1 MGSFNLNFSKNRL
14 ITAANIVDNVLYF
27 TDNKTEPKRI
37 NIDVFKAADHSNG
50 TTSVYGRQFL
60 ERDITVIRPHPQ
72 AVIQTRLSQELTV
85 PIEASGPEVI
95 TNRADVLAGDL
106 VRLNGN
112 SISHGTVFTARGFFY
127 YELDSTTAPSIATIL
142 SANNKVVADI
152 NGTSFSEELQ
162 FAQGKKYYYIAFAKT
177 QVGTAVYGNPVAF
190 RTTDI
195 VTDFPTVKTV
205 GHEKISNNRYKLKGN
220 VSNNGGSRITEVGI
234 YYYFLDFLNTS
245 TPPSTLVGEFNGP
258 ISGAN
263 KVEAEYDEATGDFSI
278 DIGNQ
283 GGTLLYYQA
292 YAVNYSSGQDEGV
305 VNNQAFSGGE
315 GPALRLT
322 NPDINTSSVIIRA
335 EITKANGNIQERGF
349 YFSKETNS
357 EIVMVGGHTNNPN
370 IFKVSVPMTENT
382 HLDEYIFDTLD
393 ESNISL
399 NPGDTIYAIAY
410 ARNQFLETRTG
421 VLSLTMPDISVIIT
435 DEDEDDDTP
444 DVITRIPPSVIT
456 ENVTIITDSGNSKI
470 RLTGNNTSPT
480 AQSVQELGFY
490 VTRQPIGESLGVDQA
505 AKQAEM
511 VSRFN
516 AHPQTATSIK
526 STRGQLF
533 LAGQANTDPGEF
545 IINFS
550 GDSIVPL
557 EPGFEY
563 YGMAYASA
571 AGLPL
576 GKGKV
581 LSTPT
586 KTAEDGPQLYTQY
599 ATTITETSAT
609 LAGTVEFDDDPA
621 GRNAVSE
628 AGFTISANGVA
639 DLGIVFRPISAS
651 DLAALNTFIT
661 TGSGSGVF
669 KVNVSSLQDDTQYHV
684 QAYVQLASG
693 TKIYAKPKYHATQ
706 GTYGHGITDF
716 KTLTPL
722 ASLPVITCSTG
733 NIGRNTAYVRGNLL
747 PGDGSNMSFL
757 EMKPVFYYSKVS
769 AVAVSGEDQIRANI
783 ISSVDAAG
791 TSTST
796 LGKMG
801 GNQDLGLGA
810 DIPQAA
816 NEVNTTL
823 GGQSE
828 FVASPSPAVPLDID
842 TEYYVFVVTSV
853 SNGSTDA
860 ESFGGLGPGKA
871 ISNLVKFKTEA
882 AAATPYIINP
892 VVVSDI
898 EPTTA
903 WFKAEAVSDG
913 GNRDWGNGLDPTK
926 IIGFYYIKKADL
938 PASYDPNNAL
948 TAAPTIAASSD
959 KLYLSENDQRF
970 GGKYLSGAVNNLES
984 NTEYYVI
991 GAIENGIGIG
1001 YSTTATLFKTKEEAV
1016 RDTLIMDG
1024 GFTELT
1030 YDSNGNLMSEI
1041 GHISISPA
1049 DASIIIDWEDPWRP
1063 YSADQL
1069 IPRVDNASNGQ
1080 SLIEI
1085 MVPINRSNYNRSTYI
1100 TIRHS
1105 KNQGL
1110 FRRIKINQLGGN
1122 SGNNGGGSDRYLG
1135 DRMRERIGEVL

>member
-85 PIEASGPEVI
+85 PIDASEPEVI

-112 SISHGTVFTARGFFY
+112 SISGGTAFTARGFFY
-127 YELDSTTAPSIATIL
+127 YELDSTVAPSIATIL
-142 SANNKVVADI
+142 SANNKVEADV
-152 NGTSFSEELQ
+152 NGNFFSEEVQ
-162 FAQGKKYYYIAFAKT
+162 FTQGKKYYYIAFAKT
-177 QVGTAVYGNPVAF
+177 QIGTAVYGNPVAF

-220 VSNNGGSRITEVGI
+220 VSDEGGSRITEVGI
-234 YYYFLDFLNTS
+234 YYYFLNFLDTS

-258 ISGAN
+258 ISGAQ
-263 KVEAEYDEATGDFSI
+263 KATAEYDEDTGNFSI
-278 DIGNQ
+278 DIGAL

-292 YAVNYSSGQDEGV
+292 YAVNYSSGQDEGN
-305 VNNQAFSGGE
+305 VNNQTFSGGE
-315 GPALRLT
+315 GPALRFT
-322 NPDINTSSVIIRA
+322 SPDINTSSVIIRA
-335 EITKANGNIQERGF
+335 EITRANGNIQERGF

-399 NPGDTIYAIAY
+399 NPGDTIHAIAY
-410 ARNQFLETRTG
+410 ASNQFLETRTG
-421 VLSLTMPDISVIIT
+421 VLSLTMPDISVVVT
-435 DEDEDDDTP
+435 DEDEDDDNV
-444 DVITRIPPSVIT
+444 DIINRIPPSVIT
-456 ENVTIITDSGNSKI
+456 ESVTVITDGGNSKI

-533 LAGQANTDPGEF
+533 LAGQANTDPGPF
-545 IINFS
+545 IIDFS
-550 GDSIVPL
+550 GDNIVPI

-563 YGMAYASA
+563 YGMAIASA

-586 KTAEDGPQLYTQY
+586 KTAEDGPKLYTKKAY
-599 ATTITETSAT
+599 NITETSAT
-609 LAGTVEFDDDPA
+609 LVGAVEFDNDSTV
-621 GRNAVSE
+621 RNAVVN
-628 AGFTISANGVA
+628 AGFTISAGGA
-639 DLGIVFRPISAS
+639 AGLEIIFHQISAS
-651 DLAALNTFIT
+651 DLADLNTFIT
-661 TGSGSGVF
+661 TGVGSTGANNSVPVRDF
-669 KVNVSSLQDDTQYHV
+669 SVNVTGLQDNTQYHV
-684 QAYVQLASG
+684 KSYVELASG
-693 TKIYAKPKYHATQ
+693 TKVYANPTAAE
-706 GTYGHGITDF
+706 TYAIFQGITDF
-716 KTLTPL
+716 KTLAPGP
-722 ASLPVITCSTG
+722 SLPVITCSTG
-733 NIGRNTAYVRGNLL
+733 NIGRNTAYIRGNLL
-747 PGDGSNMSFL
+747 QGDGSNKSFL

-783 ISSVDAAG
+783 ISSVDSAG

-796 LGKMG
+796 LGKAG
-801 GNQDLGLGA
+801 GSQDLVLAA
-810 DIPQAA
+810 DIPQTA

-823 GGQSE
+823 GGTDE
-828 FVASPSPAVPLDID
+828 FLASPPPAVPLDID

-853 SNGSTDA
+853 SNGSTEA

-903 WFKAEAVSDG
+903 WFKASKVSDG

-926 IIGFYYIKKADL
+926 IIGFYYIKKSDL

-970 GGKYLSGAVNNLES
+970 GGNSLSKAVTGLEA

-1016 RDTLIMDG
+1016 RNTLIMDG
-1024 GFTELT
+1024 GFRNLDF
-1030 YDSNGNLMSEI
+1030 DSNGNLMTRL
-1041 GHISISPA
+1041 GHVSISPP
-1049 DASIIIDWEDPWRP
+1049 DASVIVDWEGNWSP
-1063 YSADQL
+1063 YSTDQV
-1069 IPRVDNASNGQ
+1069 IPRVENAPDGS
-1080 SLIEI
+1080 SFIRI
-1085 MVPINRSNYNRSTYI
+1085 IVPRNRSSLQRHGYV
-1100 TIRHS
+1100 TISHS
-1105 KNQGL
+1105 KDSSL
-1110 FRRIKINQLGGN
+1110 FRRIKITQWPGS
-1122 SGNNGGGSDRYLG
+1122 SGYSGGGDVVRV
-1135 DRMRERIGEVL
+1135 RM